1 MKKPALID
9 LDLIDASILE
19 NIRKHESLD
28 NGTPSK
34 AIVYGKAIALAE
46 VSETLSSQPALVELL
61 KSAIKYGIVF
71 GTKNFENDSIDLK
84 PAFHNFLSQN
94 NLTDET
100 RID

>member
-1 MKKPALID
+1 MKPALID
-9 LDLIDASILE
+9 LDKVKERIEKQKLKVFTNGAFGEIFNHVFAHEIDVLE
-19 NIRKHESLD
+19 NIQVELC
-28 NGTPSK
+28 
-34 AIVYGKAIALAE
+34 
-46 VSETLSSQPALVELL
+46 SQPALVELL
-61 KSAIKYGIVF
+61 KSAIEYGIVF